1 MKRTIYKGVLMRWG
15 VLTAWMCAFG
25 LSGTAM
31 PHAQETL
38 LNISV
43 REATVREVIELIKSQ
58 SDYTFVYN
66 VEELSGLR
74 RVSIEAEQEPV
85 GEVLRRCLDRTGYVY
100 RIEDRVVI
108 IKRGQQEEKKTVVI
122 RGRVTD
128 ENKEPLPGSDGAFER
143 GRITGRQRMSPDVS
157 A

>member
-31 PHAQETL
+31 SHAQETL

-66 VEELSGLR
+66 VEELSRRSRSLWGKCCGGVWTLR
-74 RVSIEAEQEPV
+74 
-85 GEVLRRCLDRTGYVY
+85 GTCTG
-100 RIEDRVVI
+100 
-108 IKRGQQEEKKTVVI
+108 
-122 RGRVTD
+122 
-128 ENKEPLPGSDGAFER
+128 
-143 GRITGRQRMSPDVS
+143 
-157 A
+157 